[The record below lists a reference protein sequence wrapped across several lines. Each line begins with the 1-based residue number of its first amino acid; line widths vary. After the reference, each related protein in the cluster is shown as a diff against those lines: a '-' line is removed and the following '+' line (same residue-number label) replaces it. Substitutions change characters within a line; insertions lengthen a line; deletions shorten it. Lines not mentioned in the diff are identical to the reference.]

1 MGMRRKVAAIA
12 VTLTAG
18 AAAVAFTVGPA
29 KADTVI
35 DASYPVSG
43 TTHINSTDSDLSL
56 GPGTMSASIDL
67 SQSPIAITGSM
78 SLPSSTGSFD
88 LIGFVPVTATVS
100 FVPVGQVTGSLVSGA
115 LTDGVVSAT
124 AQYTLQL
131 TDLKVAGIDVD
142 AGPACE
148 TATPA
153 TITVTS
159 PTDFNAT
166 LGGTL
171 TGTYTIPDFKN
182 CGPLGSETWLI
193 NDVIPGSGNTISLDL
208 GTPTLSAG

>member
-1 MGMRRKVAAIA
+1 MGMRRKAAAIA

-35 DASYPVSG
+35 DASYPVTG
-43 TTHINSTDSDLSL
+43 TTHINSTDSDLTL
-56 GPGTMSASIDL
+56 GPGTLTAALDL
-67 SQSPIAITGSM
+67 SDSPAQITGSM

-88 LIGFVPVTATVS
+88 LIGFVPVTATVA
-100 FVPVGQVTGSLVSGA
+100 FIPVGQVTGSLVSGV
-115 LTDGVVSAT
+115 LTEGEISAT
-124 AQYTLQL
+124 AHYTIQL
-131 TDLKVAGIDVD
+131 TDLKVAGIDVA

-148 TATPA
+148 TVTPA
-153 TITVTS
+153 AITVTS
-159 PTDFNAT
+159 PTDFNAVE
-166 LGGTL
+166 GGTL

-193 NDVIPGSGNTISLDL
+193 NDVIPGAGNTISLDL
-208 GTPTLSAG
+208 GTPALSEG